1 MFLKNEIWKNEI
13 INFSDNSLCIFEKY
27 TIIIYN
33 VLLYY
38 YVDRCFSMHHM
49 LVEALNTNG

>member
-1 MFLKNEIWKNEI
+1 MFLKIGIWKNEI

-38 YVDRCFSMHHM
+38 YVDRCFSMRHM